1 MGHIRDNSIMA
12 AIGRVEARL
21 SRKPVLVIGKREGR
35 ARQVIAQLRHLNL
48 RFRVEAN
55 LYEGLKEL
63 SIDADGWSLAI
74 LVADDIGGL
83 PVASRGSFYV
93 ATERLFG
100 SDEFEV
106 EYVRDGATESVV
118 FGRDRLDKANAP
130 TEVAG
135 SDGSAEAGSGDMAS
149 RLEELEKLGDLRDR
163 GILSEEEFASM
174 KARILEGT

>member
-83 PVASRGSFYV
+83 PVARRSCDWLRSAAVGLPSII
-93 ATERLFG
+93 TG
-100 SDEFEV
+100 SDAPALARPV
-106 EYVRDGATESVV
+106 TLVDDGPVMVRLPISAPVIAQAMSQA
-118 FGRDRLDKANAP
+118 LDKVPQAP
-130 TEVAG
+130 YIAVA
-135 SDGSAEAGSGDMAS
+135 
-149 RLEELEKLGDLRDR
+149 
-163 GILSEEEFASM
+163 
-174 KARILEGT
+174 